1 MNGPAFTDRSMQVG
15 NNKNRPLWL
24 DIGWLRPLGRG
35 DRLLEEKIAVFEG
48 KEIRVFDNWPLNTGW
63 PLNIGS
69 NVSQLSYKVE

>member
-1 MNGPAFTDRSMQVG
+1 MVPLFIDRSIQVG

-35 DRLLEEKIAVFEG
+35 DRLLEVKIAVFEG